1 MRYGIMP
8 KLMWQVFA
16 PSFRRALPLIV
27 QQASNIVMKKA
38 HAEYKHI
45 LDGIP
50 EFDKGDRFLVN
61 ILSASMLVA
70 VLKQLGVKPNLE
82 QVTAYY
88 HKAMNEN
95 AVMKLFL
102 CKSNNY
108 NEKAQSK
115 LALQAIESQRRNNP
129 YSWKFRYE
137 AGPNI
142 NSYTATFSTCGICHL
157 FEAQGL
163 SEYIPAMCTYDYD
176 MAAGSGTI
184 FTRQYTLAGGGPCC
198 DCHYQKQG

>member
-16 PSFRRALPLIV
+16 PSFKRALPLITE
-27 QQASNIVMKKA
+27 QAASALMKNA
-38 HAEYKHI
+38 RAAYRHI
-45 LDGIP
+45 LSGIP
-50 EFDKGDRFLVN
+50 EFDKDDRFLMN
-61 ILSASMLVA
+61 ILSAAMLVA
-70 VLKQLGVKPNLE
+70 VLKQLGSKPSLE

-102 CKSNNY
+102 RKSNNY

-115 LALQAIESQRRNNP
+115 LAQQALASQRCDNP
-129 YSWKFRYE
+129 YSWKFTYE
-137 AGPNI
+137 AGRDI
-142 NSYTATFSTCGICHL
+142 NSYTTIFSTCGICHL
-157 FEAQGL
+157 FEVQGL
-163 SEYIPAMCTYDYD
+163 NEYIPAMCNYDYD

-198 DCHYQKQG
+198 DCHYQKQE